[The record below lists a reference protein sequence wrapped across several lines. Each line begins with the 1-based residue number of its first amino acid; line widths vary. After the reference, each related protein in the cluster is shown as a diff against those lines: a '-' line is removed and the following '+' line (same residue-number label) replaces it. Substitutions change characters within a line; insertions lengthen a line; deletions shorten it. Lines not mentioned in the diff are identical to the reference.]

1 MLYERF
7 ARQPPHSSDP
17 KSLGLVFV
25 MIGSLDRPEGI
36 EPKLE
41 MFTKRRLGWTK
52 ALDILQFP
60 GMPS

>member
-1 MLYERF
+1 
-7 ARQPPHSSDP
+7 
-17 KSLGLVFV
+17 LVFV

-52 ALDILQFP
+52 ALDIPQLP
-60 GMPS
+60 GMPN